1 MRNDLRLS
9 FPPLGALRMYAQ
21 GLIASRSAIQWAAL
35 AAAAP
40 AFIVY
45 VLTLLPGVSVGDWA
59 EMQKAP
65 PALDIAHPT
74 GYPTYVLL
82 GKLWSVLPIGS
93 VAFRMNLLSAVC
105 AAIAVGLTVLIL
117 GRLGVRPILAWAGAM
132 LLAFTGTLW
141 GEATVADENTLQLA
155 LAALL
160 LWLALRWRDERRAAD
175 LRLAALVAGL
185 ALGNH
190 LISLALVPF
199 VALYMIWV
207 ARSELRQRWLEA
219 VQAIGI
225 GLAALL
231 VYAYIPLRALAGP
244 PQLYGWLLSWSG
256 FWHLVSGEVFR
267 GSMTFGSPE
276 SIALVEK
283 QVPVVADLI
292 GTRVHAI
299 LLPIAL
305 VGILSAPFILK
316 RNWAATA
323 ALFLAILAADL
334 YLYAAYRGSREYYLL
349 TGFLILAVCFGLA
362 LEGLARL
369 VGRFDKDAPLVVA
382 LPSIALALLVAAGN
396 WGAHDLSRDHSGE
409 DMVAEIFGHLP
420 RNAVLIT
427 YWDTMTSLDY
437 AHCIEG
443 QRPDVTIQSLDQ
455 TETNACNLR
464 LDPGAAMASGRP
476 VFALFMVDGEMT
488 GLRARFDLTPVADI
502 LVPYGLRERQYSR
515 PLYVLAPRPGG

>member
-267 GSMTFGSPE
+267 GSMTFG
-276 SIALVEK
+276 
-283 QVPVVADLI
+283 
-292 GTRVHAI
+292 
-299 LLPIAL
+299 
-305 VGILSAPFILK
+305 
-316 RNWAATA
+316 
-323 ALFLAILAADL
+323 
-334 YLYAAYRGSREYYLL
+334 
-349 TGFLILAVCFGLA
+349 
-362 LEGLARL
+362 
-369 VGRFDKDAPLVVA
+369 
-382 LPSIALALLVAAGN
+382 
-396 WGAHDLSRDHSGE
+396 
-409 DMVAEIFGHLP
+409 
-420 RNAVLIT
+420 
-427 YWDTMTSLDY
+427 
-437 AHCIEG
+437 
-443 QRPDVTIQSLDQ
+443 
-455 TETNACNLR
+455 
-464 LDPGAAMASGRP
+464 
-476 VFALFMVDGEMT
+476 
-488 GLRARFDLTPVADI
+488 
-502 LVPYGLRERQYSR
+502 
-515 PLYVLAPRPGG
+515 

>member
-1 MRNDLRLS
+1 MLNDLRLGV
-9 FPPLGALRMYAQ
+9 PPLRALRMHAQ
-21 GLIASRSAIQWAAL
+21 RLITSGSAIQRAAL
-35 AAAAP
+35 AAAAL

-74 GYPTYVLL
+74 GYPTYLLL

-93 VAFRMNLLSAVC
+93 VAFRMNLLSAVY
-105 AAIAVGLTVLIL
+105 AAVAVGLTVLIL
-117 GRLGVRPILAWAGAM
+117 GRLGVRPTLAWAGAM
-132 LLAFTGTLW
+132 LLAFSGTLW

-155 LAALL
+155 LVALL
-160 LWLALRWRDERRAAD
+160 LWLALCWRDERRAAD

-207 ARSELRQRWLEA
+207 ARSELRQRWLEG

-225 GLAALL
+225 GFAGLL
-231 VYAYIPLRALAGP
+231 VYAYIPLRALVGP
-244 PQLYGWLLSWSG
+244 PELYGWLLNWSG

-292 GTRVHAI
+292 GKRVQAI
-299 LLPIAL
+299 LLPMAL
-305 VGILSAPFILK
+305 VGILSAPFLLK

-323 ALFLAILAADL
+323 ALFLAIFAADV

-349 TGFLILAVCFGLA
+349 TGFLILAICFGLA
-362 LEGLARL
+362 IEGLARL
-369 VGRFDKDAPLVVA
+369 VERFGRGAPLLVA
-382 LPSIALALLVAAGN
+382 LPSIALALLVAGGN
-396 WGAHDLSRDHSGE
+396 WEIHDLSHDHAGE
-409 DMVAEIFGHLP
+409 DMVAEIFGYLP
-420 RNAVLIT
+420 RNAVLVT

-443 QRPDVTIQSLDQ
+443 ERPDVTIQSLDP

-476 VFALFMVDGEMT
+476 VFVLFMIDGEMT
-488 GLRARFDLTPVADI
+488 GLRARFTLTPVADV

-515 PLYVLAPRPGG
+515 PLYVLAPGPDG